1 MAYDLVPYLVF
12 GGNAKEA
19 IEFYEGVFGAKAF
32 VTHYGEWPQEFDN
45 NVPEDIKD
53 KVMHSELK
61 TESFSLFFSDHFDS
75 SIPYQVGNA
84 VLLTLDVRTREEA
97 EDLYNKLSDGGQ
109 TIMPFEATSY
119 SSGFAQFTDKFGMNW
134 QVIADMPE
142 EEA

>member
-1 MAYDLVPYLVF
+1 M
-12 GGNAKEA
+12 
-19 IEFYEGVFGAKAF
+19 
-32 VTHYGEWPQEFDN
+32 
-45 NVPEDIKD
+45 
-53 KVMHSELK
+53 
-61 TESFSLFFSDHFDS
+61 
-75 SIPYQVGNA
+75 
-84 VLLTLDVRTREEA
+84 LLTLDVRTREEA

>member
-61 TESFSLFFSDHFDS
+61 TESFSLFF
-75 SIPYQVGNA
+75 
-84 VLLTLDVRTREEA
+84 
-97 EDLYNKLSDGGQ
+97 
-109 TIMPFEATSY
+109 
-119 SSGFAQFTDKFGMNW
+119 
-134 QVIADMPE
+134 
-142 EEA
+142 